1 MSPSTRQLVLVQQV
15 MFSFTTDVYS
25 PSATLLTRESIKCL
39 IDYGMG
45 FCTLTKGG
53 TRALRDLDLFRS
65 NLDALAST
73 LTSLDD
79 TFSMKWERN
88 ATDLA

>member
-1 MSPSTRQLVLVQQV
+1 

-45 FCTLTKGG
+45 FCTLTKGV

-65 NLDALAST
+65 NLDAFAST